1 MKSAMIS
8 KLNSASEAVGKSNSR
23 NVIATLLLWGS
34 MILLIPGITGDLMHY
49 RVNYNIDWLGRSLK
63 IKEEVRSLMGFDQ
76 SASVIGA
83 LYDHHAVWPAR
94 TLMFFGAMIPLS
106 KLLAFHAWMFAS
118 PGSMAARIANKC
130 IGPIGGLAK
139 WVACDAVV
147 ETMFIGSLL
156 SLNSV
161 QADHRFGFL
170 CFIGYFIM
178 SSLAFV
184 LIETDQKDYA
194 QVGPAKRYIGKAI
207 RKYPLVL
214 VGSAALFMF
223 ALWSGATSEVV
234 RVYIPEN
241 VIREAAAEEIKSMPL
256 KHQSLQK
263 IGDGPLRALE
273 DHLIGE
279 IAMKIRINERISIL
293 RAAEILLTSGIPIT
307 VIGAAVVFGCVLL
320 VPLLHVLV
328 GTYGVFSIGAA
339 KTVRAASQV
348 LSHFVIIDVFCVGC
362 ICAVWTTKCEPEVK
376 ALLLPGFLNIMF
388 AAFLWFVH
396 SGLSDAAADAALAP
410 EPKADVE
417 AHEPMIE
424 NDEPGL
430 TL

>member
-1 MKSAMIS
+1 M
-8 KLNSASEAVGKSNSR
+8 NSASEAVSKSNPR
-23 NVIATLLLWGS
+23 NVVAVLLLWTA
-34 MILLIPGITGDLMHY
+34 MALLVPGITGDLMHY

-76 SASVIGA
+76 SSSIIGA
-83 LYDHHAVWPAR
+83 LYEHQAVWPAR
-94 TLMFFGAMIPLS
+94 ALMFFGAMIPLS
-106 KLLAFHAWMFAS
+106 KMLAFHAWMFAQ
-118 PGSMAARIANKC
+118 PGTMAARIAGKFM
-130 IGPIGGLAK
+130 GPIGGLAK

-156 SLNSV
+156 SLNSI
-161 QADHRFGFL
+161 QADHRFGYL
-170 CFIGYFIM
+170 CFIAYFIL

-184 LIETDQKDYA
+184 LVETDHDDYA
-194 QVGPAKRYIGKAI
+194 EVGPAKRYIGKAV

-214 VGSAALFMF
+214 VGSAMLFMF
-223 ALWSGATSEVV
+223 ALYSGATSEVM
-234 RVYIPEN
+234 RIYIPET
-241 VIREAAAEEIKSMPL
+241 VIRDAAAEEIKSMPL

-263 IGDGPLRALE
+263 IGEGPLKALE

-279 IAMKIRINERISIL
+279 IAMKIRINERISIVQ
-293 RAAEILLTSGIPIT
+293 AAEILLTSGIPIT

-328 GTYGVFSIGAA
+328 GTYGAFSIAAA

-376 ALLLPGFLNIMF
+376 ALLLPGFLNIMG
-388 AAFLWFVH
+388 AALLWFVH
-396 SGLSDAAADAALAP
+396 SALSDAAADAALAP

-417 AHEPMIE
+417 AQEPMVQPQ
-424 NDEPGL
+424 EPL
-430 TL
+430 L